1 MPSKSLGN
9 AVIRAFPGLF
19 RILRMCAPRRAAA
32 VVRPRGREKSA
43 DRRRRIL
50 ISRLLIIRAAVP
62 RRKSPFPA
70 YFKGFPAI
78 SPLIPPYPAF
88 LKYPVSPQPE
98 IIADIIT
105 GNVEREETDPL
116 LVQIIHSEFDAD
128 GIDYL
133 MRDATFSGTS
143 FGSFEIDQLIRCLTV
158 GEFENKKILCIKP
171 KGIAAAD
178 QYLINKFF
186 SYSQVVFNKHIVI
199 SEWMAEYVIDWM
211 QKHHAIFPN
220 GKTLESWAKGSGQSE
235 EYLNFTDNMFWAALS
250 RILYDDLSDLVPHH
264 IKTFCTYLLRHM
276 EPDFLDEKRI
286 ITSDEAEAKSLLK
299 SSEIVKNEAVR
310 CQRIAILSKKR
321 MTNQMPIE
329 KFRAL
334 LQERNCEHE
343 EATPADISYLPS
355 PEASRLMECF
365 SVKEADGS
373 IHLLCDDDRSLMRQ
387 MYACTLV
394 ILREYQFPK
403 DEA

>member
-1 MPSKSLGN
+1 M
-9 AVIRAFPGLF
+9 
-19 RILRMCAPRRAAA
+19 
-32 VVRPRGREKSA
+32 
-43 DRRRRIL
+43 
-50 ISRLLIIRAAVP
+50 
-62 RRKSPFPA
+62 
-70 YFKGFPAI
+70 
-78 SPLIPPYPAF
+78 
-88 LKYPVSPQPE
+88 
-98 IIADIIT
+98 
-105 GNVEREETDPL
+105 
-116 LVQIIHSEFDAD
+116 
-128 GIDYL
+128 
-133 MRDATFSGTS
+133 
-143 FGSFEIDQLIRCLTV
+143 

-299 SSEIVKNEAVR
+299 SSEIAK
-310 CQRIAILSKKR
+310 
-321 MTNQMPIE
+321 
-329 KFRAL
+329 
-334 LQERNCEHE
+334 
-343 EATPADISYLPS
+343 
-355 PEASRLMECF
+355 
-365 SVKEADGS
+365 
-373 IHLLCDDDRSLMRQ
+373 MR
-387 MYACTLV
+387 MYAVSELQYCQKENDQPNANRRIPSVVTRKKL
-394 ILREYQFPK
+394 
-403 DEA
+403 